1 MLIFSNFAALFL
13 ALAVAC
19 LLSSTAP
26 AAAQDAF
33 GNAGVAR
40 TLFGTSYGTLAPQES
55 EDSAVEGINTAG
67 TARVNNLANLEALL
81 NVVANG
87 MQILGIAWGGPTM
100 IMGFMQMATG
110 AQESTKKTLGGVA
123 GVVGGLAA
131 PGCIGWLVSS
141 AQESALFT
149 S

>member
-1 MLIFSNFAALFL
+1 MRIFSSFAAVYL
-13 ALAVAC
+13 ALAVTC

-26 AAAQDAF
+26 AAAQDVF

-40 TLFGTSYGTLAPQES
+40 TLFGTSNGTLAPQGS
-55 EDSAVEGINTAG
+55 EASAVEGINTAG
-67 TARVNNLANLEALL
+67 TAKVNNLANLEALL
-81 NVVANG
+81 NIVANG

-100 IMGFMQMATG
+100 VMGFMQMATG
-110 AQESTKKTLGGVA
+110 SQESSNKVLVGVA
-123 GVVGGLAA
+123 GVAGGLAA

-141 AQESALFT
+141 AQESALFN